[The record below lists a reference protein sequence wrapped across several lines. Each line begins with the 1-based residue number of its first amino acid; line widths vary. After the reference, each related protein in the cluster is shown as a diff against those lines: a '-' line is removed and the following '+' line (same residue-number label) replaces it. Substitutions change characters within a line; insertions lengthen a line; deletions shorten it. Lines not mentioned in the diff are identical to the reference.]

1 MYIAEHHNNYLHCT
15 VSIAY
20 IVNQQASTESWQ
32 CYRSGYVNI
41 LCDMLISWQK
51 DSHWS
56 SNWSVVI

>member
-32 CYRSGYVNI
+32 CYRSVGMSTSYVT
-41 LCDMLISWQK
+41 CW
-51 DSHWS
+51 
-56 SNWSVVI
+56 